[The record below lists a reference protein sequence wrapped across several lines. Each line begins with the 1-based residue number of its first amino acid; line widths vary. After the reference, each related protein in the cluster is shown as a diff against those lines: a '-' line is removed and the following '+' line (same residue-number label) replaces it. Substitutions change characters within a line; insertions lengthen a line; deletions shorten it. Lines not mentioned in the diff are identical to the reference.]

1 MDIFP
6 VAINKTCMENSPFFK
21 VQFVE
26 RVDAKRL
33 YDAVKCALK
42 EHPLFACIV
51 VYDKQFYLEEHDEE
65 FKLFNVD

>member
-1 MDIFP
+1 M
-6 VAINKTCMENSPFFK
+6 
-21 VQFVE
+21 
-26 RVDAKRL
+26 VDAKRL

-42 EHPLFACIV
+42 EHPLFACTV